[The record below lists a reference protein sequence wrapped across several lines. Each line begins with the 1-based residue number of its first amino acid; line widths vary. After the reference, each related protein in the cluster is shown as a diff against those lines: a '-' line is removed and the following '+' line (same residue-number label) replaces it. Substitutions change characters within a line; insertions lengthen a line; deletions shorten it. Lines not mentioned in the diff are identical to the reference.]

1 MVTASEERSL
11 DPASLYSDLAQ
22 DGPPLFFPDPP
33 APVTFNLDQGIP
45 AEETFPME
53 DLERLSAEVLKKD
66 GPRALEYISFGYDE
80 DEDQILYLATYIEL
94 VLGYTGLREELAKW
108 MSGREGREFGADNF
122 ILASGSVQAIA
133 LAINAF
139 VNPGDGVLL
148 EAASFPYAQRYM
160 QMRGADVRSVA
171 IDSEGIDTDDLERR
185 ILEMKAEGVRP
196 KMMYV
201 IPTFQLPTCV
211 VTPLERRKRLLEL
224 AAEHEIVVLEDN
236 IYGDLRYE
244 GEPLPTLLSLDESGL
259 VIQSHGFSKIVAPA
273 LRIGWVCGGEKMI
286 EGLAAVRQDLGVSQW
301 LARTMTAFMREGRLD
316 PHIAS
321 VNEVYRRR
329 RDVAVEA
336 VREHCGEFVNFEV
349 PHGGFYLWLEL
360 DERVDWDRVG
370 QLAAENGVMCRP
382 GERFMAEG
390 DARRFLR
397 LAYSH
402 APDHELVRGI
412 EALGEAIRGAVSAP
426 AGN

>member
-1 MVTASEERSL
+1 V
-11 DPASLYSDLAQ
+11 DHASLYSDLAQ
-22 DGPPLFFPDPP
+22 SGPPLFFPDPP

-45 AEETFPME
+45 AEETFPMK
-53 DLERLSAEVLKKD
+53 DLKRLAVEVLEKD
-66 GPRALEYISFGYDE
+66 GPRALEYISFDYDE
-80 DEDQILYLATYIEL
+80 AEDQIIYLATYIEL
-94 VLGYTGLREELAKW
+94 VLGYTGLRDELAKW
-108 MSGREGREFGADNF
+108 MSAREGRDLDADNF

-148 EAASFPYAQRYM
+148 EAASFPYAMRYM
-160 QMRGADVRSVA
+160 EMRKADIRSVA
-171 IDSEGIDTDDLERR
+171 IDSQGIDVDDLERR
-185 ILEMKAEGVRP
+185 ILEMKADGVKP
-196 KMMYV
+196 KLMYV

-211 VTPLERRKRLLEL
+211 ETPVDRRKRLLEL
-224 AAEHEIVVLEDN
+224 AAEHEILVLEDN
-236 IYGDLRYE
+236 IYGDLRYG
-244 GEPLPTLLSLDESGL
+244 GEPLPTLLSLDEHG
-259 VIQSHGFSKIVAPA
+259 VVMQSHGFSKIVAPA
-273 LRIGWVCGGEKMI
+273 LRIGWVCADKKVI

-301 LARTMTAFMREGRLD
+301 LARMMTAFMREGKLD

-329 RDVAVEA
+329 RDVAAAA

-349 PHGGFYLWLEL
+349 PQGGFYLWLEL
-360 DERVDWDRVG
+360 DERVEWDRVG
-370 QLAAENGVMCRP
+370 ELAAERGVMCRP
-382 GERFMAEG
+382 GERFMADG

-426 AGN
+426 AGS

>member
-1 MVTASEERSL
+1 M
-11 DPASLYSDLAQ
+11 DPVALYSDLAQ
-22 DGPPLFFPDPP
+22 GGPPLFFPDPP

-45 AEETFPME
+45 AEETFPIE
-53 DLERLSAEVLKKD
+53 DLERLAVEVLRRD
-66 GPRALEYISFGYDE
+66 GPRALEYISFDYDE
-80 DEDQILYLATYIEL
+80 AEDQIIYLATYIEL
-94 VLGYTGLREELAKW
+94 VLGYTGLREELATW
-108 MSGREGREFGADNF
+108 MSGREGRQLGADNF

-148 EAASFPYAQRYM
+148 EAASFPYAMRYM
-160 QMRGADVRSVA
+160 EMRGADIRSVA
-171 IDSEGIDTDDLERR
+171 IDSQGIDVDDLERR

-196 KMMYV
+196 KLMYV

-211 VTPLERRKRLLEL
+211 ETPLDRRKRLLEL
-224 AAEHEIVVLEDN
+224 AAEHEILVLEDN

-244 GEPLPTLLSLDESGL
+244 GESLPTLLSLDQAG
-259 VIQSHGFSKIVAPA
+259 VVMQSHGFSKIVAPA
-273 LRIGWVCGGEKMI
+273 LRIGWVCAGEKVI

-301 LARTMTAFMREGRLD
+301 LARIMTAFMREGKLD
-316 PHIAS
+316 PHIAA
-321 VNEVYRRR
+321 VNDVYRRR
-329 RDVAVEA
+329 RDVAVAA
-336 VREHCGEFVNFEV
+336 VREHCGEFVSFDV
-349 PHGGFYLWLEL
+349 PQGGYYLWLEL
-360 DERVDWDRVG
+360 DERVEWDRVG
-370 QLAAENGVMCRP
+370 ALAAERGVMCRP

-426 AGN
+426 AGS

>member
-1 MVTASEERSL
+1 M
-11 DPASLYSDLAQ
+11 DHASLYSDLAQ
-22 DGPPLFFPDPP
+22 SGPPLFFPDPP

-53 DLERLSAEVLKKD
+53 DLKRLAVEVLDRD
-66 GPRALEYISFGYDE
+66 GPRALEYISFDYDE
-80 DEDQILYLATYIEL
+80 AEDQIIYLATYIEL
-94 VLGYTGLREELAKW
+94 VLGYTGLRDELARW
-108 MSGREGREFGADNF
+108 MSAREGRELDADNF

-148 EAASFPYAQRYM
+148 EAASFPYAMRYM
-160 QMRGADVRSVA
+160 EMRGADIRSVG
-171 IDSEGIDTDDLERR
+171 IDSQGIDVDDLERR
-185 ILEMKAEGVRP
+185 ILEMKADGVKP
-196 KMMYV
+196 KLMYV

-211 VTPLERRKRLLEL
+211 ETPLDRRKRLLEL
-224 AAEHEIVVLEDN
+224 AAEHEILVLEDN
-236 IYGDLRYE
+236 IYGDLRYG
-244 GEPLPTLLSLDESGL
+244 GEPLPTLLSLDEAG
-259 VIQSHGFSKIVAPA
+259 VVMQSHGFSKIVAPA
-273 LRIGWVCGGEKMI
+273 LRIGWVCADKKII

-301 LARTMTAFMREGRLD
+301 LARIMTAFMREGKLD

-329 RDVAVEA
+329 RDVAVAA

-349 PHGGFYLWLEL
+349 PQGGFYLWLEL
-360 DERVDWDRVG
+360 DERVEWDRVG
-370 QLAAENGVMCRP
+370 ELAAERGVMCRP
-382 GERFMAEG
+382 GERFMADG

-426 AGN
+426 AGS

>member
-1 MVTASEERSL
+1 V
-11 DPASLYSDLAQ
+11 DHASLYSDLAQ
-22 DGPPLFFPDPP
+22 SGPPLFFPDPP

-53 DLERLSAEVLKKD
+53 DLKRLAVEVLEKD
-66 GPRALEYISFGYDE
+66 GPRALEYISFDYDE
-80 DEDQILYLATYIEL
+80 AEDQIIYLATYIEL
-94 VLGYTGLREELAKW
+94 VLGYTGLRDQLAKW
-108 MSGREGREFGADNF
+108 MSAREGRDLDADNF

-148 EAASFPYAQRYM
+148 EAASFPYAMRYM
-160 QMRGADVRSVA
+160 EMRKADIRSVG
-171 IDSEGIDTDDLERR
+171 IDSQGIDVEDLERR
-185 ILEMKAEGVRP
+185 ILEMKADGVTP
-196 KMMYV
+196 KLMYV

-211 VTPLERRKRLLEL
+211 ETPVDRRKRLLEL
-224 AAEHEIVVLEDN
+224 AAEHEILVLEDN
-236 IYGDLRYE
+236 IYGDLRYG
-244 GEPLPTLLSLDESGL
+244 GEPLPTLLSLDEHG
-259 VIQSHGFSKIVAPA
+259 VVMQSHGFSKIVAPA
-273 LRIGWVCGGEKMI
+273 LRIGWVCADKKII

-301 LARTMTAFMREGRLD
+301 LARIMTAFMREGKLD

-329 RDVAVEA
+329 RDVAVAA

-349 PHGGFYLWLEL
+349 PQGGFYLWLEL
-360 DERVDWDRVG
+360 DERVEWDRVG
-370 QLAAENGVMCRP
+370 ELAAERGVMCRP
-382 GERFMAEG
+382 GERFMADG

-426 AGN
+426 AGS

>member
-1 MVTASEERSL
+1 M
-11 DPASLYSDLAQ
+11 DHASLYSDLAQ
-22 DGPPLFFPDPP
+22 SGPPLFFPDPP

-53 DLERLSAEVLKKD
+53 DLKRLAVEVLDRD
-66 GPRALEYISFGYDE
+66 GPRALEYISFDYDE
-80 DEDQILYLATYIEL
+80 AEDQIIYLATYIEL
-94 VLGYTGLREELAKW
+94 VLGYTGLRDELARW
-108 MSGREGREFGADNF
+108 MSAREGRELDADNF

-148 EAASFPYAQRYM
+148 EAASFPYAMRYM
-160 QMRGADVRSVA
+160 EMRGADIRSVG
-171 IDSEGIDTDDLERR
+171 IDSQGIDVDDLERR
-185 ILEMKAEGVRP
+185 ILEMKADGVKP
-196 KMMYV
+196 KLMYV

-211 VTPLERRKRLLEL
+211 ETPLNRRKRLLEL
-224 AAEHEIVVLEDN
+224 AAEHEILVLEDN
-236 IYGDLRYE
+236 IYGDLRYG
-244 GEPLPTLLSLDESGL
+244 GEPLPTLLSLDEAG
-259 VIQSHGFSKIVAPA
+259 VVMQSHGFSKIVAPA
-273 LRIGWVCGGEKMI
+273 LRIGWVCADKKII

-301 LARTMTAFMREGRLD
+301 LARIMTSFMREGKLD

-329 RDVAVEA
+329 RDVAVAA

-349 PHGGFYLWLEL
+349 PQGGFYLWLEL
-360 DERVDWDRVG
+360 DERVEWDRVG
-370 QLAAENGVMCRP
+370 ELAAERGVMCRP
-382 GERFMAEG
+382 GERFMADG

-426 AGN
+426 AGS

>member
-1 MVTASEERSL
+1 MDA
-11 DPASLYSDLAQ
+11 ASLYSDLAQ

-45 AEETFPME
+45 DEATFPVD
-53 DLERLSAEVLKKD
+53 DLKRLAVSVLDRDD
-66 GPRALEYISFGYDE
+66 GRALEYISFGYDE
-80 DEDQILYLATYIEL
+80 DEEKIIYLATYIEL

-108 MSGREGREFGADNF
+108 MSGREGRELGPDNF

-148 EAASFPYAQRYM
+148 EAATFPYAMRYM

-171 IDSEGIDTDDLERR
+171 IDADGIDVDDLERQ
-185 ILEMKAEGVRP
+185 ILEMKADGVRP
-196 KMMYV
+196 KLMYV

-244 GEPLPTLLSLDESGL
+244 GEALPTLLSLDRSGL

-273 LRIGWVCGGEKMI
+273 LRIGWVCGDPKMI

-301 LARTMTAFMREGRLD
+301 LARIMTDFMREGKLD
-316 PHIAS
+316 PHIAM
-321 VNEVYRRR
+321 VNDVYRRR
-329 RDVAVEA
+329 RDVAVAA
-336 VREHCGEFVNFEV
+336 VREHCGEYVRFEV

-360 DERVDWDRVG
+360 DERVDWDAVG
-370 QLAAENGVMCRP
+370 AQAAENGVMCRP
-382 GERFMAEG
+382 GEMFMGEG
-390 DARRFLR
+390 DSRRFLR

-412 EALGEAIRGAVSAP
+412 EALGKSIRGAVEVPS
-426 AGN
+426 GN

>member
-1 MVTASEERSL
+1 V
-11 DPASLYSDLAQ
+11 DHASLYSDLAQ
-22 DGPPLFFPDPP
+22 SGPPLFFPDPP

-45 AEETFPME
+45 AEETFPMR
-53 DLERLSAEVLKKD
+53 DLKRLAVEVLEKD
-66 GPRALEYISFGYDE
+66 GPRALEYISFDYDE
-80 DEDQILYLATYIEL
+80 GEDQIIYLATYIEL
-94 VLGYTGLREELAKW
+94 VLGYTGLRDELAKW
-108 MSGREGREFGADNF
+108 MSAREGRDLDADNF

-148 EAASFPYAQRYM
+148 EAASFPYAMRYM
-160 QMRGADVRSVA
+160 EMRKADIRSVA
-171 IDSEGIDTDDLERR
+171 IDSQGIDVDDLERR
-185 ILEMKAEGVRP
+185 ILEMKADGVKP
-196 KMMYV
+196 KLMYV

-211 VTPLERRKRLLEL
+211 ETPVDRRKRLLEL
-224 AAEHEIVVLEDN
+224 AAEHEILVLEDN
-236 IYGDLRYE
+236 IYGDLRYG
-244 GEPLPTLLSLDESGL
+244 GEPLPTLLSLDEHG
-259 VIQSHGFSKIVAPA
+259 VVMQSHGFSKIVAPA
-273 LRIGWVCGGEKMI
+273 LRIGWVCADKKVI

-301 LARTMTAFMREGRLD
+301 LARMMTAFMREGKLD

-329 RDVAVEA
+329 RDVAGAA

-349 PHGGFYLWLEL
+349 PQGGFYLWLEL
-360 DERVDWDRVG
+360 DERVEWDRVG
-370 QLAAENGVMCRP
+370 ELAAERGVMCRP
-382 GERFMAEG
+382 GERFMADG

-426 AGN
+426 AGS

>member
-1 MVTASEERSL
+1 M
-11 DPASLYSDLAQ
+11 DPVSLYSDLAQ
-22 DGPPLFFPDPP
+22 GGPPLFFPDPP

-45 AEETFPME
+45 AEETFPMA
-53 DLERLSAEVLKKD
+53 DLERLAVEVLRTD
-66 GPRALEYISFGYDE
+66 GPRALEYISFDYDE

-94 VLGYTGLREELAKW
+94 VLGYTGLRDELAKW
-108 MSGREGREFGADNF
+108 MSAREGRDLGPDNF

-148 EAASFPYAQRYM
+148 EAASFPYAMRYM
-160 QMRGADVRSVA
+160 QMRGADIRTV
-171 IDSEGIDTDDLERR
+171 GIDAQGIDVDDLERR
-185 ILEMKAEGVRP
+185 ILEMKADGVKP
-196 KMMYV
+196 KLMYV

-211 VTPLERRKRLLEL
+211 ETPLDRRKRLLEL
-224 AAEHEIVVLEDN
+224 AAENDILVLEDN
-236 IYGDLRYE
+236 IYGDLRYG
-244 GEPLPTLLSLDESGL
+244 GEPLPTLLSLDEAG
-259 VIQSHGFSKIVAPA
+259 VVMQSHGFSKIVAPA
-273 LRIGWVCGGEKMI
+273 LRIGWVCADEKII

-301 LARTMTAFMREGRLD
+301 LARIMTAFMREGKLD

-321 VNEVYRRR
+321 VNDVYRRR
-329 RDVAVEA
+329 RDVAVAA

-349 PHGGFYLWLEL
+349 PQGGFYLWLEL
-360 DERVDWDRVG
+360 DERVEWDRVG
-370 QLAAENGVMCRP
+370 ELAAERGVMCRP
-382 GERFMAEG
+382 GERFMADG

-426 AGN
+426 AGS

>member
-1 MVTASEERSL
+1 M
-11 DPASLYSDLAQ
+11 DHASLYSDLAQ
-22 DGPPLFFPDPP
+22 SGPPLFFPDPP

-45 AEETFPME
+45 AEETFPMD
-53 DLERLSAEVLKKD
+53 DLKRLAVEVLDRD
-66 GPRALEYISFGYDE
+66 GPRALEYISFDYDE
-80 DEDQILYLATYIEL
+80 AEDQIIYLATYVEL
-94 VLGYTGLREELAKW
+94 VLGYTGLRDELAKW
-108 MSGREGREFGADNF
+108 MSAREGRELEADNF

-148 EAASFPYAQRYM
+148 EAASFPYAMRYM
-160 QMRGADVRSVA
+160 EMRGADIRSVG
-171 IDSEGIDTDDLERR
+171 IDSQGIDVDDLERR
-185 ILEMKAEGVRP
+185 ILEMKSDGVKP
-196 KMMYV
+196 KLMYV

-211 VTPLERRKRLLEL
+211 ETPLDRRKRLLEL
-224 AAEHEIVVLEDN
+224 AAEHEILVLEDN
-236 IYGDLRYE
+236 IYGGLRY
-244 GEPLPTLLSLDESGL
+244 GGDPLPTLLSLDEAG
-259 VIQSHGFSKIVAPA
+259 VVMQSHGFSKIVAPA
-273 LRIGWVCGGEKMI
+273 LRIGWVCADQKII

-301 LARTMTAFMREGRLD
+301 LARMMTAFMREGKLD

-349 PHGGFYLWLEL
+349 PQGGFYLWLEL
-360 DERVDWDRVG
+360 DERVEWDRVG
-370 QLAAENGVMCRP
+370 ALAAERGVMCRP
-382 GERFMAEG
+382 WERFMADG

-426 AGN
+426 AGG